1 MRKQCKKCGELKE
14 LDEFYRA
21 SGTKDGHRGECK
33 ACSSAASAARN
44 SANPIPN
51 RERARR
57 WQRENPERYLE
68 NQRKRR
74 QRPEVKLR
82 ERAGHLKRKYGIT
95 LADYERMLDEQG
107 GCCAICRRPP
117 REGSTLHV
125 DHEHATERV
134 RGLLCFTCNN
144 ALGDF
149 EDDPAAL
156 RAALSYLARGDE
168 PEVTEIARRR
178 ARALVGA

>member
-1 MRKQCKKCGELKE
+1 MKRCKVCGSLKP
-14 LDEFYRA
+14 LSEFYA
-21 SGTKDGHRGECK
+21 SAGMRDGRRNDCK
-33 ACSSAASAARN
+33 ACNLAAKATRYAAN
-44 SANPIPN
+44 SEAEI
-51 RERARR
+51 ARVKR
-57 WQRENPERYLE
+57 WQQENSERLNAYRRRRRLE
-68 NQRKRR
+68 
-74 QRPEVKLR
+74 PEVKLR

-95 LADYERMLDEQG
+95 LADYERMLDGQG

-117 REGSTLHV
+117 RERSTLHV
-125 DHEHATERV
+125 DHEHGSERV

>member
-1 MRKQCKKCGELKE
+1 MKRCKVCGAVKPLS
-14 LDEFYRA
+14 EFY
-21 SGTKDGHRGECK
+21 
-33 ACSSAASAARN
+33 AARGMRDGRRSDCRSCN
-44 SANPIPN
+44 LAAKARRNAANPEPA

>member
-1 MRKQCKKCGELKE
+1 MKRCKVCGEVKPLS
-14 LDEFYRA
+14 EFYSAR
-21 SGTKDGHRGECK
+21 GMRDGRRSDCRNCNLAAK
-33 ACSSAASAARN
+33 ARRN
-44 SANPIPN
+44 AANPEPA
-51 RERARR
+51 RERARN
-57 WQRENPERYLE
+57 WKRENPERYLE

-95 LADYERMLDEQG
+95 LQDYERMLDEQG

-117 REGSTLHV
+117 REGATLHV
-125 DHEHATERV
+125 DHEHDTERV

-168 PEVTEIARRR
+168 PEVTERARRR
-178 ARALVGA
+178 ARALISA